1 MLTLPIALVLIIVVI
16 ALALLSLERVPAD
29 VVALGVLVLLSVLG
43 LLPPEQA
50 FAGFGSEAVIMILGL
65 LILTAALVRTGVV
78 DWVGRLIVRQTG
90 TQASRILAMVLLIPA
105 LLSTVISNTAATAF
119 FLPVVI
125 GLGRKARINLSL
137 LLMPLA
143 FATILAS
150 GITLIATSTNIVVSG
165 LMIRYQME
173 PLGLFELTPVGIP
186 ILVAGLLYMYFVGPR
201 LIPHRDVPADPLHDF
216 DSTPYLTETIILPD
230 SPLAGKTLGQSGL
243 GRDLDL
249 TVVRLIRNKRRYL
262 APQADLMLYEG
273 DVLLVEGQRDEILKI
288 KNTAGID
295 IKADVKLSDPG
306 LQSNDVRLVEAILL
320 PRSGLIGRTL
330 KGISFRERFGL
341 QVLAI
346 NRHGET
352 IRRKISRTSL
362 RLGDVLLIQ
371 GNRAN
376 IRTLEEE
383 HLVRVLDTL
392 EEKLPNT
399 QRAPI
404 AVGAFIGAIL
414 LAAFEL
420 VSLPVALLMGV
431 LVVFVTRCITPEE
444 AYREVEW
451 RALILIGS
459 MLALGFALEHT
470 GAAQFLAML
479 IVRMFG
485 DISPTWLLGGFFI
498 LTMLLTQP
506 MSNQAAAVVVVPVAV
521 QTAFG
526 LGLNPRAFT
535 VMIALAAST
544 SFLTPLEPA
553 CLMVYGPG
561 RYRFLDFLKVG
572 SLLTV
577 LVFLIAITLV
587 PMLWPLEG

>member
-16 ALALLSLERVPAD
+16 ALVLLSLERVPAD
-29 VVALGVLVLLSVLG
+29 VVALGVLVVLTVLG
-43 LLPPEQA
+43 LLPPDQA

-78 DWVGRLIVRQTG
+78 DWVGRTLVRQTG
-90 TQASRILAMVLLIPA
+90 SSTGRILAVVLLIPA
-105 LLSTVISNTAATAF
+105 ILSTVISNTAATAF

-125 GLGRKARINLSL
+125 GLGRKARISLSL

-150 GITLIATSTNIVVSG
+150 GVTLIATSTNIVVSG

-186 ILVAGLLYMYFVGPR
+186 IAIVGLLYMYFVSPR
-201 LIPHRDVPADPLHDF
+201 LIPRRDVPADALHDL
-216 DSTPYLTETIILPD
+216 DSNSYLTETIILPG
-230 SPLAGKTLGQSGL
+230 SPLAGKTLAESGL

-262 APQADLMLYEG
+262 APQADLMLHEG

-295 IKADVKLSDPG
+295 IKADVKLSDPS
-306 LQSNDVRLVEAILL
+306 LESDDVRLVEAILL

-330 KGISFRERFGL
+330 KGTSFRERFGL

-404 AVGAFIGAIL
+404 AVGAFIGSII
-414 LAAFEL
+414 LAATEL
-420 VSLPVALLMGV
+420 VSLPVALLIGV
-431 LVVFVTRCITPEE
+431 LVVFLTRCITPEE

-470 GAAQFLAML
+470 GAAQYLAMM
-479 IVRMFG
+479 IVRTFG
-485 DISPTWLLGGFFI
+485 EISPTWLLGGFFI

-553 CLMVYGPG
+553 CLIVYGPG